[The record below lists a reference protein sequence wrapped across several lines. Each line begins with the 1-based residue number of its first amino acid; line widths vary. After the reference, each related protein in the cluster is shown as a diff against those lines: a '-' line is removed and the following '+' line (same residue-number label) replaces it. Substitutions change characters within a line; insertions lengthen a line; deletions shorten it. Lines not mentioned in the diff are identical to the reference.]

1 MAIANGEQI
10 LKQLKTQE
18 RSWSSLT
25 NSERSAVKN
34 HVTFGRQKTFS
45 AEKPLAA
52 TTEGQ
57 AQLKKQA
64 ASIPKPKKP
73 KVEPVV
79 EAPKTWGTELD
90 EYLTQTFPQA
100 YPAVKQAGS
109 DIVSNPYVG
118 TALGAIGA
126 GATSLTDIIA
136 EQIDPSSR
144 KTVGESLQKQK
155 QGMGQAGAEYLQ
167 QKGVTQPTLGGLK
180 DLGVR
185 DLAGLLQQTLGG
197 LSKASRPPLDVTK
210 GIYEQAAIAS
220 RGITPEQAKRESAAW
235 VARNPNLAGTSS
247 NIFGATIDPLNI
259 PIAGAVSKISKAL
272 PKKAPTA
279 EVKPTPPTQP
289 QAPVQQAPAPPR
301 QVAPQPQPQ
310 PEPDTFLPEGQ
321 LIPEIEK
328 AFGVRRQYPKPI
340 TMRTPAETPPVA
352 TRLGE
357 DLPAPAVA
365 AVPEPVAAAPQPQP
379 QPQPKPEPIAPKPQ
393 RDIKSEVEDKGFAEV
408 DFTPAKATAF
418 AKANPDYDVNLSLDK
433 DGEPIYRIT
442 KKQPAPVTVAKTPT
456 PVVEPTTTPIA
467 EKIGEDVKP
476 QPTTFALPQDL
487 KGSKPRYSYGDKKFE
502 LEFDSDLDRALYIVA
517 KATKSKADDR
527 FMDAL
532 VKHTNLK
539 PDEIRAL
546 GMQVRERIK
555 QMAKDSMPGKLR
567 IADTGLGKPSLPT
580 KLGGDLA
587 PKPVQPEP
595 QAPVQKGT
603 KPKKEVAPKE
613 QPTPDQKSKHEVIMQ
628 KGGYSKAIKEV
639 LNDFKRAIKNS
650 SNAGYIESRVKFSTD
665 KLNELYE
672 LAKIYGVKRLPAKPD
687 LAELAPKPTPF
698 KDGERFAA
706 SPGVPNEISEIL
718 KGWIDLLGMSNRV
731 YITTADEAAKQKF
744 TSSLFERQFLDEF
757 TNGRSVTKGYPDT
770 DAVIIYRPNKSM
782 ATNLEIIS
790 HELGHAL
797 MTAKYRTAPPHI
809 RKAIDDEYDRWYV
822 SVEGGT
828 AQNLIDKLRSYKA
841 AKMNRVPQG
850 MMAKDMYKFDT
861 YWSSKNEWFADQVA
875 RWATTSEKPLT
886 VVEKFFSKLA
896 RTLKQFFQKNQDY
909 LPSKTMKDWLD
920 GLQKTAS
927 TSPNA
932 VSKIDIIQKNEMVTL
947 PKTERDVGDKAL
959 KATDADVER
968 MLTATSDRSFRFQE
982 KSKELMDNLRNMF
995 LKFKPMGQISKFYS
1009 DLKGKS
1015 PANII
1020 REAFYEGQR
1029 KVARSADEAERNLRT
1044 IFSTIKTKQDKE
1056 LFTRFVVLRDALQT
1070 LRENALANLPNGVTK
1085 DQVVKELREITS
1097 KMRGNQGVID
1107 AVKNYDNIMKKV
1119 YDDLVRRGV
1128 LKEESRRIGYY
1139 PHQVLK
1145 YATDIKLEKQ
1155 LKLDTPSRGYSLRRE
1170 GSLEP
1175 YDTDFE
1181 EVVRRT
1187 LTKVYS
1193 DNAIQETLAK
1203 VLRLSDALDNVSAE
1217 SIDIR
1222 DGKNL
1227 LEQAQEASI
1236 KTPDYKPWKAA
1247 KVKELMQGGMNQ
1259 RDAEKQAWVIWRRD
1273 VPKSI
1278 KDRFFMNKFREYAQ
1292 SGMSKQN
1299 MVAKINKEWQD
1310 YKNQPKLVM
1319 QRVNDKTVVTANG
1332 KSYKL
1337 FKPRFKEEI
1346 YLVPEAVYD
1355 EIKDFGSPIYKDDEY
1370 ILLALGRVTGFFK
1383 TTALTIT
1390 APARIVVDALSNA
1403 VKLGIMDTSAL
1414 LELPR
1419 ALRVVMSE
1427 ADSPFAKKIAG
1438 YLKKLT
1444 VEKRAEVLDEYTRRF
1459 LVRHEIIEPAAVTKG
1474 VYQFTPIVEKVFRQI
1489 ANIGGASR
1497 TATQR
1502 VDEIFRAAKV
1512 SRDLKRVISGQFA
1525 DAKGVVDIE
1534 GLSKLGQVSKIGHE
1548 FTVNSMRQSK
1558 YMRRYFTQLMFP
1570 FLNWPAID
1578 TLHLVRFAKN
1588 NPVKAGMYLAA
1599 ITAGFEAWNN
1609 TGERRKVEELLPPEK
1624 RQVPHVITGFTGKEN
1639 KPIIFY
1645 FPIFPGLAFTT
1656 ATGLAK
1662 APQNLTDAIVTSTI
1676 PGKEKKKYS
1685 EVLENP
1691 IEPLAKTVTTMAN
1704 PFFRTGGEL
1713 VFNKSL
1719 YTDRPIVKESEKGT
1733 GAAWTQRLKYA
1744 LEQTAPPYRAFTSGL
1759 KESEKIMTEDDTAKR
1774 TETLAIALGK
1784 FFNPIKRIRKE
1795 EDIQKLA
1802 EAKSYSLVE
1811 QRQLKEKNPA
1821 YQKIRE
1827 LYPKALNSGDFTAVA
1842 DVMIQ
1847 AQLSEREVESFI
1859 RSNYLAMVLDAF
1871 RQTTDPKKRAAYK
1884 EQIEELKG
1892 KKAEE
1897 NVKRAG
1903 QGNLDE
1909 ALRYYELQQKGVE

>member
-1 MAIANGEQI
+1 MAKVDGAKVFEQLR
-10 LKQLKTQE
+10 LKQRTLD
-18 RSWSSLT
+18 SL
-25 NSERSAVKN
+25 NRDEMMAVKSYS
-34 HVTFGRQKTFS
+34 TFARQKTFS
-45 AEKPLAA
+45 TAQPLAA
-52 TTEGQ
+52 TKEGQ

-64 ASIPKPKKP
+64 APVSVP
-73 KVEPVV
+73 EPTV
-79 EAPKTWGTELD
+79 EAPKTWGTQLD

-100 YPAVKQAGS
+100 YPAAKQIGS

-118 TALGAIGA
+118 TALGALGA

-136 EQIDPSSR
+136 EQIDPSSQ
-144 KTVGESLQKQK
+144 KTIAESLQKQK
-155 QGMGQAGAEYLQ
+155 QGMGQAGAEYLR
-167 QKGVTQPTLGGLK
+167 QKGVTEPTLGGLK
-180 DLGVR
+180 NLGVT

-197 LSKASRPPLDVTK
+197 LSQTSRPSLDVTR

-247 NIFGATIDPLNI
+247 NILGATIDPLNI
-259 PIAGAVSKISKAL
+259 PIAGVASKIAKAI
-272 PKKAPTA
+272 PTKVPVP
-279 EVKPTPPTQP
+279 EVKPKVPTQ
-289 QAPVQQAPAPPR
+289 QQTPVQQVPAPTR
-301 QVAPQPQPQ
+301 QVAPQPQ

-340 TMRTPAETPPVA
+340 TMRTPAEAPPVA
-352 TRLGE
+352 TRIGE

-365 AVPEPVAAAPQPQP
+365 AIPEPVTVAPQP
-379 QPQPKPEPIAPKPQ
+379 QPQPKPKPQ
-393 RDIKSEVEDKGFAEV
+393 RDIRSEVEKKGFAEV

-418 AKANPDYDVNLSLDK
+418 ANDNPDYEVKLSLDK
-433 DGEPIYRIT
+433 DGEPVYRIT

-456 PVVEPTTTPIA
+456 PVAT
-467 EKIGEDVKP
+467 KIGEDVKP

-527 FMDAL
+527 FMEAL
-532 VKHTNLK
+532 VKHTGMK
-539 PDEIRAL
+539 PSEIRAL

-567 IADTGLGKPSLPT
+567 IVDTGLGKPSLPA
-580 KLGGDLA
+580 KLGEDVVPKVPQPEPVATRLGEDIA
-587 PKPVQPEP
+587 PKPMQ
-595 QAPVQKGT
+595 
-603 KPKKEVAPKE
+603 VAP
-613 QPTPDQKSKHEVIMQ
+613 TPAQESRHNWVMSL
-628 KGGYSKAIKEV
+628 GGYD
-639 LNDFKRAIKNS
+639 NAIKNTVDEFIEAVKNTTS
-650 SNAGYIESRVKFSTD
+650 VKLTKERVETYTDILDEIYEAANA
-665 KLNELYE
+665 
-672 LAKIYGVKRLPAKPD
+672 YGVKKITQKPD
-687 LAELAPKPTPF
+687 LQKILEDLYKKRQVSKKPPKVKPTPPETPF

-706 SPGVPNEISEIL
+706 SANVPTEVSEIL
-718 KGWIDLLGMSNRV
+718 KGWIDMLGMSNRV
-731 YITTADEAAKQKF
+731 YITTADEAAKQNF
-744 TSSLFERQFLDEF
+744 TDPIFQKVKLGES
-757 TNGRSVTKGYPDT
+757 TNGRSIRYNRPTT
-770 DAVIIYRPNKSM
+770 DAIIIYRPNKSM
-782 ATNLEIIS
+782 TVNLEVIS

-797 MTAKYRTAPPHI
+797 MTAKYQTASPDV
-809 RKAIDDEYDRWYV
+809 RKAIDDEYDRWYM
-822 SVEGGT
+822 SVKGGT
-828 AQNLIDKLRSYKA
+828 AQELINKLRSYKS
-841 AKMNRVPQG
+841 AKENKISQTLL
-850 MMAKDMYKFDT
+850 AKDMDKFKT
-861 YWSSKNEWFADQVA
+861 YWSTKDEWFADQVA

-896 RTLKQFFQKNQDY
+896 RTLKQFFQKNKEY
-909 LPSKTMKDWLD
+909 LPSQTMKDWLD

-927 TSPNA
+927 TSIN
-932 VSKIDIIQKNEMVTL
+932 VSPKIKLIEENEMRTL
-947 PKTERDVGDKAL
+947 PKTERDVGDETL
-959 KATDADVER
+959 KAVDADVEG
-968 MLTATSDRSFRFQE
+968 MLTATSDRSFNFKE
-982 KSKELMDNLRNMF
+982 KSKELMDNLENMF

-1070 LRENALANLPNGVTK
+1070 LRENALADLPGNVTK
-1085 DQVVKELREITS
+1085 AQILKELKQLAPR
-1097 KMRGNQGVID
+1097 MRSNQGVVD
-1107 AVKNYDNIMKKV
+1107 AVKAYDNIMRDV
-1119 YDDLVRRGV
+1119 YRTLVSKGA
-1128 LKEESRRIGYY
+1128 LKPDSRRIGYY

-1145 YATDIKLEKQ
+1145 YASDIKLEKQ
-1155 LKLDTPSRGYSLRRE
+1155 LKLDTPFRGYSLRRE
-1170 GSLEP
+1170 GSVDP

-1193 DNAIQETLAK
+1193 DNALQETLNK
-1203 VLRLSDALDNVSAE
+1203 VLGMSDAINSITPNSTVLVRGAE
-1217 SIDIR
+1217 SL
-1222 DGKNL
+1222 N
-1227 LEQAQEASI
+1227 QAQRASVE
-1236 KTPDYKPWKAA
+1236 TPDYKPWKAA

-1273 VPKSI
+1273 VQKSE
-1278 KDRFFMNKFREYAQ
+1278 KDLFFMRKFREYTKLGMNKQ
-1292 SGMSKQN
+1292 S
-1299 MVAKINKEWQD
+1299 MVKKVNEDWLE
-1310 YKNQPKLVM
+1310 YKDQPRLIM
-1319 QRVNDKTVVTANG
+1319 ERVNDKTVVTADG
-1332 KSYKL
+1332 KEYKL
-1337 FKPRFKEEI
+1337 FKPRFEDKI
-1346 YLVPEAVYD
+1346 HLIPKAVYD
-1355 EIKDFGSPIYKDDEY
+1355 EIKDFGTPVYKDDEY
-1370 ILLALGRVTGFFK
+1370 VLLAFGRFTGFFK

-1427 ADSPFAKKIAG
+1427 ADSPFANKIAG
-1438 YLKKLT
+1438 YMRKLT
-1444 VEKRAEVLDEYTRRF
+1444 SGNAQITDAR
-1459 LVRHEIIEPAAVTKG
+1459 VRQFMTDHEIIEPAAVTKG
-1474 VYQFTPIVEKVFRQI
+1474 IYQFTPKFEKIMRYI
-1489 ANIGGASR
+1489 GNIGGASR

-1512 SRDLKRVISGQFA
+1512 SRDLKRVWDGGL
-1525 DAKGVVDIE
+1525 AKSDGIIDVE
-1534 GLSKLGQVSKIGHE
+1534 GLDKLGQVSKIGHE

-1558 YMRRYFTQLMFP
+1558 YMRKYFTQLMFP
-1570 FLNWPAID
+1570 FLNWAAID
-1578 TLHLVRFAKN
+1578 TLHLLRFVKN
-1588 NPVKAGMYLAA
+1588 NPAKAGVYLAA

-1609 TGERRKVEELLPPEK
+1609 TGERRKVEEMLPPEK
-1624 RQVPHVITGFTGKEN
+1624 RQIPHLITGYTGKEN

-1645 FPIFPGLAFTT
+1645 FPIFPGLAFTQ
-1656 ATGLAK
+1656 ATGLATV
-1662 APQNLTDAIVTSTI
+1662 PQNLTDTIVTSTI
-1676 PGKEKKKYS
+1676 PGKEKKKPS
-1685 EVLENP
+1685 EILKNP
-1691 IEPLAKTVTTMAN
+1691 IEPLAKTVTGMAN
-1704 PFFRTGGEL
+1704 PFLRTAGEL

-1733 GAAWTQRLKYA
+1733 DAAWTQRLKYA

-1759 KESEKIMTEDDTAKR
+1759 KESEKVMLEDDTAKR
-1774 TETLAIALGK
+1774 TETLATALGK

-1795 EDIQKLA
+1795 EDMQKLA
-1802 EAKSYSLVE
+1802 EAKAYSLVE
-1811 QRQLKEKNPA
+1811 QRQLEEKNPA

-1897 NVKRAG
+1897 NVRRAG
-1903 QGNLDE
+1903 MGNLDE